1 VSLTR
6 TMVIAVGNAST
17 THQQLVEARLGM
29 TIAKWIAKNHLSDVS
44 VRDVAE
50 RLSKDSGT
58 PVSKTT
64 LHRWLN

>member
-1 VSLTR
+1 
-6 TMVIAVGNAST
+6 MVIAVGNAT
-17 THQQLVEARLGM
+17 TDKKELIEERLGM
-29 TIAKWIAKNHLSDVS
+29 TIAKWIAKNHLSESS